1 MILPLVW
8 RSNRSLQVQVDPYL
22 AQDKGNFLVLDGR
35 DLRILYK
42 IPPSKKRVRANRT
55 KLRAL
60 LLQGLNVEVS
70 LLSAEVLFSVAES

>member
-1 MILPLVW
+1 M
-8 RSNRSLQVQVDPYL
+8 DPYL

-35 DLRILYK
+35 DLGILYK

-60 LLQGLNVEVS
+60 LLQGLNVQVRS
-70 LLSAEVLFSVAES
+70 PCAEMTLRPSPS